1 MPFVIERFTGGTVAE
16 IVPGVRTKG
25 QGAVPPAKVPKGVL
39 YELRRMYYDTAQA
52 TNPVAMDA
60 LRKVVPV
67 SQILYGTDYWYRSS
81 QETAQGLTTNR
92 VFTARELEAINRGN
106 TLRILPQYKS

>member
-1 MPFVIERFTGGTVAE
+1 VE
-16 IVPGVRTKG
+16 IVPDIQTKG
-25 QGAVPPAKVPKGVL
+25 QGTIPPVKVPKGVL

-67 SQILYGTDYWYRSS
+67 SQIVYGTDYWYRSAR
-81 QETAQGLTTNR
+81 ETARGLVTNR
-92 VFTARELEAINRGN
+92 VF
-106 TLRILPQYKS
+106 